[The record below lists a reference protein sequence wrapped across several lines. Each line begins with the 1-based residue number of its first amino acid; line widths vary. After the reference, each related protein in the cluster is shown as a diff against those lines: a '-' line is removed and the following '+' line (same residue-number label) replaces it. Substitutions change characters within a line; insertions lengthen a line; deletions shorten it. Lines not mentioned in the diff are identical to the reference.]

1 MLKLNLENPNMH
13 SHIFFGHLTGNI
25 IINSNNLCVQ
35 NYKPIICTVMFASIT
50 VHILTD
56 LYIMSKCVTTKVQDQ
71 EVPSHSNKVNY
82 LTKHCL
88 YTDK

>member
-1 MLKLNLENPNMH
+1 
-13 SHIFFGHLTGNI
+13 
-25 IINSNNLCVQ
+25 
-35 NYKPIICTVMFASIT
+35 MFASIT
-50 VHILTD
+50 LHILTD
-56 LYIMSKCVTTKVQDQ
+56 LYIMSKRVTTKVQDQ

>member
-1 MLKLNLENPNMH
+1 
-13 SHIFFGHLTGNI
+13 
-25 IINSNNLCVQ
+25 
-35 NYKPIICTVMFASIT
+35 MFASIT

-56 LYIMSKCVTTKVQDQ
+56 LYIMSKRVATKVQDQ
-71 EVPSHSNKVNY
+71 EVSSHSNKVNY